1 MAKALIPGDSQQ
13 DSPGKGVTTARIAL
27 GIEYDGSAYSGWQS
41 QLNPHLQTVQECVE
55 SALSQVADHPVKV
68 LCAGRTD
75 AGVHASGQVIHFD
88 TTALRPLKAWILG
101 GNSNLA
107 RTIAVRWACKVS
119 HDFHAR
125 FSATSRRY
133 RYLISNTSV
142 RPAMYSHF
150 LTHHRRPLAIGSMYE
165 AAQMLLGE
173 NDFSSFRAA
182 GCQSRTAMRN
192 ITEVTV
198 SRCGELVTI
207 EIEANAFLL
216 HMVRNIVGTLLEI
229 GQGDQPPAWMG
240 QLLSLRDRNRAA
252 PTAPAQGLSLIQVR
266 YPEVFAIPSSLS
278 ATLP

>member
-1 MAKALIPGDSQQ
+1 MAKALIPGVAQKDSLGAGTGT
-13 DSPGKGVTTARIAL
+13 DRIAL

-41 QLNPHLQTVQECVE
+41 QLNPRLSTVQESVE
-55 SALSQVADHPVKV
+55 TALSKVADHPVTV

-88 TTALRPLKAWILG
+88 TTAVRPLKAWIHG
-101 GNSNLA
+101 SNSNLA

-142 RPAMYSHF
+142 RPAMYSQF
-150 LTHHRRPLAIGSMYE
+150 LTHHHAPLDAADMHA

-192 ITEVTV
+192 ISEVTV
-198 SRCGELVTI
+198 GRSGDLLTI

-216 HMVRNIVGTLLEI
+216 HMVRNIVGSLLEI
-229 GQGDQPPAWMG
+229 GQGHKPAAWMG
-240 QLLSLRDRNRAA
+240 ELLALRDRTRAA
-252 PTAPAQGLSLIQVR
+252 PTAAAQGLSLIQVR
-266 YPEVFAIPSSLS
+266 YPEVFGIP
-278 ATLP
+278 ANLPRALP

>member
-1 MAKALIPGDSQQ
+1 MAD
-13 DSPGKGVTTARIAL
+13 RIAL
-27 GIEYDGSAYSGWQS
+27 GIEYDGSVYSGWQS
-41 QLNPHLQTVQECVE
+41 QLNPHLQTVQESVE
-55 SALSQVADHPVKV
+55 SALSKVADHPVAV

-88 TTALRPLKAWILG
+88 TTATRQLKAWVLG

-107 RTIAVRWACKVS
+107 RTIAVRWACKVPD
-119 HDFHAR
+119 DFHAR

-142 RPAMYSHF
+142 RPAMYSQF
-150 LTHHRRPLAIGSMYE
+150 LTHHHLPLEAGAMHR
-165 AAQMLLGE
+165 AAQLLLGE

-192 ITEVTV
+192 VSEVSV
-198 SRCGELVTI
+198 SRSGGLITI

-229 GQGDQPPAWMG
+229 GQGDKPPAWMG
-240 QLLSLRDRNRAA
+240 ELLALRDRTRAA
-252 PTAPAQGLSLIQVR
+252 PTASPQGLSLIQVR
-266 YPEVFAIPSSLS
+266 YPEAFGIPSSPS
-278 ATLP
+278 TTLP